1 MNAARDESLAIGYE
15 AARTEL
21 TTYATRLLANEHAAE
36 EVVQQ
41 AALRM
46 LQSES
51 VPTERCDLRAW
62 LFRVVTNLGLDYLR
76 KHSTWRETMLVDA
89 KALAGSTPD
98 FVANSRALAGSPE
111 MRMVAAEHLVV
122 CFSCTLRNL
131 KPQESAALL
140 MKEVYGFT
148 VEEVAETIGASFAQ
162 VKNWIQSG
170 RATLAGRYAETC
182 ALVSQRG
189 VCHQCVELDGFFRA
203 DKGDPLAGTARDIDA
218 RLELLRQRRDT
229 PLSPWHKQMMQLVKQ
244 IIEGS

>member
-1 MNAARDESLAIGYE
+1 MNAARDETLASGYE
-15 AARTEL
+15 SARTEL
-21 TTYATRLLANEHAAE
+21 TTYATRLLASEHVAQ

-41 AALRM
+41 AAVRM
-46 LQSES
+46 LESES
-51 VPTERCDLRAW
+51 APTELRELRAW

-98 FVANSRALAGSPE
+98 FVANSRTLAGSPE

-131 KPQESAALL
+131 KPEESAALL

-162 VKNWIQSG
+162 VKNWIQSRARLLHEG
-170 RATLAGRYAETC
+170 TRKPARWSLSAAFVISASSSTASSVQTTATLWPERPGTSMLGWNCC
-182 ALVSQRG
+182 ASAATLPW
-189 VCHQCVELDGFFRA
+189 A
-203 DKGDPLAGTARDIDA
+203 PGTNR
-218 RLELLRQRRDT
+218 
-229 PLSPWHKQMMQLVKQ
+229 
-244 IIEGS
+244 